1 VNGLPKLAAGVSSA
15 AVRFVAVGMV
25 FPYVLEYFAPTI
37 SQYVPMPPPQQIWTS
52 LVLFGAL
59 FAVTSFLR
67 TAYSKG
73 DFPWLFGKIGGGLV
87 NIAFFTF
94 LFLFLPKTVGSAGI
108 QSTGLLSL
116 IYVAVGLYYLSLVL
130 DFIDARRRKAV
141 TT

>member
-1 VNGLPKLAAGVSSA
+1 MRANEPI
-15 AVRFVAVGMV
+15 
-25 FPYVLEYFAPTI
+25 APPP
-37 SQYVPMPPPQQIWTS
+37 SMPPSAPSTPAQVWTS
-52 LVLFGAL
+52 FVLFGAL
-59 FAVTSFLR
+59 FAVTSFLQ

-87 NIAFFTF
+87 NISFFTF

-116 IYVAVGLYYLSLVL
+116 IYLTVGLSYLYLVL
-130 DFIDARRRKAV
+130 DFVDARRTKAV

>member
-1 VNGLPKLAAGVSSA
+1 LAPKLVAGVSSA
-15 AVRFVAVGMV
+15 AVRFVAVGII

-37 SQYVPMPPPQQIWTS
+37 SSYVPMPPPDQVWIS
-52 LVLFGAL
+52 LIIFGAL
-59 FAVTSFLR
+59 FAATSFLQ

-73 DFPWLFGKIGGGLV
+73 DFPWLFGKIGGGIV
-87 NIAFFTF
+87 NISFFTF

-116 IYVAVGLYYLSLVL
+116 IYVAVGLSYLYLVL
-130 DFIDARRRKAV
+130 DFVDARRKRTV